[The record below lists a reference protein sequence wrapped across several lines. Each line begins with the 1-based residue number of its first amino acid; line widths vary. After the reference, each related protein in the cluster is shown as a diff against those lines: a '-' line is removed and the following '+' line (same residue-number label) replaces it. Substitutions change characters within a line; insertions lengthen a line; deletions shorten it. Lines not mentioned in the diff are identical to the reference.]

1 MKRPRKRLSSGQ
13 TVAVVINILEEKAQ
27 HGVKIP
33 AERIPGRKEACTVK
47 ERVGEYQPLRKKS
60 GQSKQF
66 RPVYG
71 IYTVDPGPCLSL
83 A

>member
-1 MKRPRKRLSSGQ
+1 MKRPCKRLRSGQ

-27 HGVKIP
+27 HGIKIP
-33 AERIPGRKEACTVK
+33 AERISGRKQACTVK
-47 ERVGEYQPLRKKS
+47 ERVEEYQPLRKKS